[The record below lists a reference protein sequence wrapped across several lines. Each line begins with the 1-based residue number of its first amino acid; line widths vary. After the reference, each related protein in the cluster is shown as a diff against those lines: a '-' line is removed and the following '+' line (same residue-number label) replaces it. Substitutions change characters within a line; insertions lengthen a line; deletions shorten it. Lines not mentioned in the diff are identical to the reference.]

1 MPNLSALLPSALMIH
16 FSLEAKLEKLLN
28 MFLERILNK
37 VLNDRNNKYF
47 KMVQMLWL
55 SDRIPSNLFS
65 RSRSCGSR
73 QLWYNRLET
82 MNARQMS
89 KFSSPSSK
97 DVILVINCSP
107 SSMVN
112 GDKARADEIMETG
125 LDAGRDDGRDP
136 DRDRDIV
143 GKQFWLFCQMKSCK
157 LNSLTELI
165 LALYIWRFL
174 AFWFFRKAQLF
185 KRIKCVYV

>member
-1 MPNLSALLPSALMIH
+1 
-16 FSLEAKLEKLLN
+16 
-28 MFLERILNK
+28 
-37 VLNDRNNKYF
+37 
-47 KMVQMLWL
+47 
-55 SDRIPSNLFS
+55 
-65 RSRSCGSR
+65 
-73 QLWYNRLET
+73 

-143 GKQFWLFCQMKSCK
+143 GKQF
-157 LNSLTELI
+157 
-165 LALYIWRFL
+165 
-174 AFWFFRKAQLF
+174 
-185 KRIKCVYV
+185 